1 MSQGNI
7 IIIGAGVLGLST
19 AIQLSRSGHKVT
31 LIARDLPGDSTIDY
45 ASPWAGAHFQPSP
58 AKTPA
63 EQLEQQLMQETY
75 RELDAIAQNH
85 PEAGVAFIPAVEY
98 FDSADPDS
106 FLSKE
111 NGYINWPD
119 FSIIDKTQYPPN
131 HDIQM
136 AVTYRSWVLN
146 SPVYLLWLQKLA
158 KELGVVIIRSQ
169 LTALEDAVPIFR
181 HASDNHVGHISAV
194 IDASGRGFN
203 DPDSYPSRGQFVIV
217 ENEFDMTVSHHWA
230 DGSSTV
236 VVPRPFGGG
245 TVVGGTKE
253 PGNWSEEI
261 SDSDTEMIL
270 KRVKNICPGIVGQDP
285 AKENVLGFQ
294 IRQVYVARR
303 PMRRGGLRL
312 EQDVVGIQSPGDGR
326 RVPLIHCYGAGQSGY
341 KISWG
346 VAKRVESLIA
356 DLK

>member
-1 MSQGNI
+1 
-7 IIIGAGVLGLST
+7 
-19 AIQLSRSGHKVT
+19 
-31 LIARDLPGDSTIDY
+31 
-45 ASPWAGAHFQPSP
+45 
-58 AKTPA
+58 
-63 EQLEQQLMQETY
+63 MQETY

-111 NGYINWPD
+111 NGYIDWPD
-119 FSIIDKTQYPPN
+119 FSIIDKKQYPPN
-131 HDIQM
+131 HNIQL

-146 SPVYLLWLQKLA
+146 SPVYLLWLQKLV

-169 LTALEDAVPIFR
+169 LTGLEDAVPVFR
-181 HASDNHVGHISAV
+181 NASDNHVGHVSAV

-217 ENEFDMTVSHHWA
+217 ENEFDKTISHHWA

-236 VVPRPFGGG
+236 VVPRPLGGG

-253 PGNWSEEI
+253 PGNWYVIVAFAALKLLNGLTVARSEEI

-270 KRVKNICPGIVGQDP
+270 KRVKNICPGIVGHDP
-285 AKENVLGFQ
+285 AKGNVLGFQ

-312 EQDVVGIQSPGDGR
+312 EKDVVGIQSTGGGQ

-346 VAKRVESLIA
+346 VGKRVECLVA

>member
-1 MSQGNI
+1 
-7 IIIGAGVLGLST
+7 
-19 AIQLSRSGHKVT
+19 
-31 LIARDLPGDSTIDY
+31 
-45 ASPWAGAHFQPSP
+45 
-58 AKTPA
+58 
-63 EQLEQQLMQETY
+63 MQETY

-119 FSIIDKTQYPPN
+119 FSIVDKKQYPPN
-131 HDIQM
+131 HDIQL

-158 KELGVVIIRSQ
+158 EVLGVVIIRSQ

-181 HASDNHVGHISAV
+181 NASDNHVGHISAV

-217 ENEFDMTVSHHWA
+217 ENEFDKTVSHHWA

-253 PGNWSEEI
+253 PGNWYVIVVFAALKLLNGLNMARSEEI

-270 KRVKNICPGIVGQDP
+270 QRVKNICPGIVGHDP
-285 AKENVLGFQ
+285 AKENALGFR

-346 VAKRVESLIA
+346 VAKRVECLVA